1 MQSNQMIMKTFYM
14 IWKVYLSKKREIY
27 VNKKISISI
36 KTLLIKLTQGY
47 MDLVNNRLG
56 GCLMS
61 VETAAV
67 LPDIYVC
74 KKEED
79 IAAPANLV
87 F

>member
-1 MQSNQMIMKTFYM
+1 
-14 IWKVYLSKKREIY
+14 
-27 VNKKISISI
+27 
-36 KTLLIKLTQGY
+36 
-47 MDLVNNRLG
+47 MDLVNNRLIKKIV
-56 GCLMS
+56 GCLIS

-79 IAAPANLV
+79 IAAPANPV